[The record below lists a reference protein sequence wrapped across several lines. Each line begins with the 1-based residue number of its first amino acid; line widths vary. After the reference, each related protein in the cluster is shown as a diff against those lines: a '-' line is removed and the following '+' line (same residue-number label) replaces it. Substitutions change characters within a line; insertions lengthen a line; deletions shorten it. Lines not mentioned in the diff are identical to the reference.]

1 VRLRRE
7 IRVPGIILGVA
18 LAAGIV
24 VQIVVGLTQR
34 SWTDAYEYGRVEV
47 PGQAILHLP
56 AGSLD
61 ISLRELTVGTAHVPP
76 GLRVSVVPLEG
87 APVRVTRDVGGDFG
101 PSSRTS
107 TVSYRRVFRASIPR
121 AGSYRV
127 STAGTS
133 GDGSYAVEL
142 GHAPAAIGGRIW
154 EYTGIAA
161 LAGLAAWL
169 VGRLTGLIRPP
180 GSSPAAAR

>member
-1 VRLRRE
+1 MRSWRE

-18 LAAGIV
+18 LAVGIV

-34 SWTDAYEYGRVEV
+34 SWTDAYQYGRVEV

-61 ISLRELTVGTAHVPP
+61 ISLRELTVGTVHVPP

-101 PSSRTS
+101 PSNRTS
-107 TVSYRRVFRASIPR
+107 TVSYRRVFRA
-121 AGSYRV
+121 
-127 STAGTS
+127 
-133 GDGSYAVEL
+133 
-142 GHAPAAIGGRIW
+142 
-154 EYTGIAA
+154 
-161 LAGLAAWL
+161 
-169 VGRLTGLIRPP
+169 
-180 GSSPAAAR
+180 